1 MWVVIYSFFYG
12 GEGLI
17 TEKIILW
24 NTSYGNVRCD
34 LFHLLEER
42 KMTVFQLARIADI
55 RYDVIRKYYN
65 NEIIRYDSN
74 VLARIC
80 YSLNCDVS
88 EVIKYEK

>member
-1 MWVVIYSFFYG
+1 
-12 GEGLI
+12 
-17 TEKIILW
+17 
-24 NTSYGNVRCD
+24 
-34 LFHLLEER
+34 
-42 KMTVFQLARIADI
+42 MTVFQLARIADI